1 MTLINRL
8 RAVLLVLVLLPLLT
22 VATTPPAASAQS
34 TTRYLKLVSLKCIET
49 EDWTGADEPFLE
61 IYDGLGNLKS
71 RVWSPS
77 LNDGQTADLTSKPA
91 TKFEGLRLSVALFDD
106 DAPDTEDWLGTHI
119 VYASEAGQGYRT
131 VSYTQDGANYILT
144 YYVY

>member
-34 TTRYLKLVSLKCIET
+34 ATRYLKLVSLKCIET

-119 VYASEAGQGYRT
+119 IYASEAGQGYHT
-131 VSYTQDGANYILT
+131 VSYTQDGANYQLT